1 MKEFYVVIE
10 KSSDKWADT
19 LGKVKILAMDW
30 DAAWDIA
37 DAMFDNTG
45 LVTWVDKDQS

>member
-1 MKEFYVVIE
+1 MREFYVCID
-10 KSSDKWADT
+10 KPSDEGSDS

-45 LVTWVDKDQS
+45 LVTWVDEVES